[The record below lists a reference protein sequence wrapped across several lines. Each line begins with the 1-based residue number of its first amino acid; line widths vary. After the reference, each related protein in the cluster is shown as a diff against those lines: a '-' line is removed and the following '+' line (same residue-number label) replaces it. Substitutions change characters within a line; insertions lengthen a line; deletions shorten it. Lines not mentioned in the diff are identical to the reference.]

1 VHMTQHAVRN
11 ADELRVACVTAGEGD
26 EILVWPGRYDRPAL
40 LRGKKH
46 IVIRAADPSPDAW
59 ISGGQTPNPFWG
71 GGTPATDSPGKP
83 DIGDFALL
91 IIDECEAITIEG
103 LKIRDC
109 WPTII
114 SVKDTQFLT
123 IRGCELRHATYAV
136 FAKGKTT
143 SHLLLEDNEWRQDDS
158 ESHGLWSTIGW
169 RESHGGE
176 GSTGLFRYYNGG
188 FLSAK
193 SIPGNV
199 VVRRNRI
206 MDAYN
211 GIRMKA
217 LLTDPAGTNS
227 NVHIFDN
234 DFIRIRDNPTEPEV
248 VAHNWHV
255 RHNRLLDCHAWFSFD
270 GVTGGFWYFYGN
282 TGTFQSRQGSKNT
295 FGHTMGRVLK
305 LSFEQDPPTAD
316 TSRVPDH
323 PWYVFNNS
331 WHLRCPV
338 IGGSNPTVPLG
349 GEGPDFTAK
358 LAFLNNAFVW
368 CDPARYGSSVCEWI
382 NLLQNFDLTRCIDT
396 RFDYSISD
404 RWDFLASLQKSG
416 HEAHGMVASHP
427 IFSDAPAG
435 DFTLA
440 PDSGA
445 CRSGIIEKFTMVDGD
460 TDSPRLHGD
469 RTLNRGAQQDYGLT
483 EMPKLEAQA
492 TRILDEIARRSGK
505 V

>member
-1 VHMTQHAVRN
+1 MAQHAVRN
-11 ADELRVACVTAGEGD
+11 ADELRQACVAAREGD
-26 EILVWPGRYDRPAL
+26 EILVGSGRYDRQAL
-40 LRGKKH
+40 LRSKRR
-46 IVIRAADPSPDAW
+46 IVIRAADPSADAW

-71 GGTPATDSPGKP
+71 GGTPATDSPAKP
-83 DIGDFALL
+83 DIADFAFLV
-91 IIDECEAITIEG
+91 IDHCEEITIEG
-103 LKIRDC
+103 LNIRDC
-109 WPTII
+109 WPTVI
-114 SVKDTQFLT
+114 SVKDTRFLT
-123 IRGCELRHATYAV
+123 IRGCRLRHATYAV
-136 FAKGKTT
+136 FAKGQTT
-143 SHLLLEDNEWRQDDS
+143 SHLLLEDNEWQQDDS
-158 ESHGLWSTIGW
+158 ESHGLWSTIDW

-193 SIPGNV
+193 RIAGNV
-199 VVRRNRI
+199 VVRHNRI

-217 LLTDPAGTNS
+217 ELSDPPSINA

-234 DFIRIRDNPTEPEV
+234 DFIRIRDNPVEPEV

-282 TGTFQSRQGSKNT
+282 TGTFESRQGLENT

-305 LSFEQDPPTAD
+305 LSYQKDPPTED
-316 TSRVPDH
+316 TSRVPVH

-331 WHLRCPV
+331 WRLRCPV
-338 IGGSNPTVPLG
+338 VGGSNPAVPPG
-349 GEGPDFTAK
+349 GEGPDFTAR
-358 LAFLNNAFVW
+358 LSFLNNAFVW
-368 CDPARYGSSVCEWI
+368 CDPARYGPWVCEWI
-382 NLLQNFDLTRCIDT
+382 KLLNNFDLARCVDT

-404 RWDFLASLQKSG
+404 RWDFLDFLRKAG
-416 HEAHGMVASHP
+416 HEAHGIVAGRP
-427 IFSDAPAG
+427 IFADAPGG

-440 PDSGA
+440 SDSEA
-445 CRSGIIEKFTMVDGD
+445 RRSGVVETFAMVDGD

-469 RTLNRGAQQDYGLT
+469 RTLNRGARQDYGLT

-492 TRILDEIARRSGK
+492 TSFLDEIKRRS
-505 V
+505 VNV